1 MQQGTVKWFNAKKGY
16 GFITDENGE
25 DHFFYFIWIDKE
37 GFKSVKADQEVT
49 FDVEQKEDGKT
60 YAVNVKEV

>member
-1 MQQGTVKWFNAKKGY
+1 MKGKIKWFNVKKGY

-25 DHFFYFIWIDKE
+25 DHFFHYTGIEKE
-37 GFKSVKADQEVT
+37 GFKSVKAEREVT
-49 FDVEQKEDGKT
+49 FDLEKKEDGKT